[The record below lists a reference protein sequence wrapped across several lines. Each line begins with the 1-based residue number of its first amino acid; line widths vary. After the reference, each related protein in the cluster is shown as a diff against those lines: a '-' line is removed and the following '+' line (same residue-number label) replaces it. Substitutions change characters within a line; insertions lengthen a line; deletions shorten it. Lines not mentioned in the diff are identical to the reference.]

1 MRVYLLRH
9 GATEAT
15 AEGRYSGRLDTP
27 LSPAGRQALHRAAFS
42 PQYVYVSPLRRA
54 VETAALWFPEA
65 KQIPVPEL
73 REMDFGI
80 FEGRTWRELSDNAAY
95 RAWVDSGCQAPI
107 PGGDS
112 KAVFCARVC
121 NAVAALLDW
130 EAARQTDTVVVAH
143 GGTLMAALEC
153 FGLPR
158 RAYFDWRVKL
168 GGGFVLD
175 GSTWAENRTLKV
187 LKEVNITNGD

>member
-107 PGGDS
+107 PGGES
-112 KAVFCARVC
+112 KAVFCARVQC
-121 NAVAALLDW
+121 RCRSFGLGSGTADGHGGGCSW
-130 EAARQTDTVVVAH
+130 RHAH
-143 GGTLMAALEC
+143 GSVGVFWPAPSRLL
-153 FGLPR
+153 
-158 RAYFDWRVKL
+158 
-168 GGGFVLD
+168 
-175 GSTWAENRTLKV
+175 
-187 LKEVNITNGD
+187 

>member
-1 MRVYLLRH
+1 M
-9 GATEAT
+9 
-15 AEGRYSGRLDTP
+15 
-27 LSPAGRQALHRAAFS
+27 SPAS
-42 PQYVYVSPLRRA
+42 SLRG
-54 VETAALWFPEA
+54 
-65 KQIPVPEL
+65 KIC
-73 REMDFGI
+73 I
-80 FEGRTWRELSDNAAY
+80 C
-95 RAWVDSGCQAPI
+95 CQAPI
-107 PGGDS
+107 PGGES

-158 RAYFDWRVKL
+158 RAYFDWRVKP

>member
-73 REMDFGI
+73 REMDFGLLRGAP
-80 FEGRTWRELSDNAAY
+80 GRSFRTTQPTE
-95 RAWVDSGCQAPI
+95 
-107 PGGDS
+107 PGWT
-112 KAVFCARVC
+112 A
-121 NAVAALLDW
+121 
-130 EAARQTDTVVVAH
+130 AARRPFLAGKAKRFSAPGCAMPLPLFWIGKRH
-143 GGTLMAALEC
+143 G
-153 FGLPR
+153 R
-158 RAYFDWRVKL
+158 RTR
-168 GGGFVLD
+168 
-175 GSTWAENRTLKV
+175 
-187 LKEVNITNGD
+187 

>member
-73 REMDFGI
+73 REMDFGL
-80 FEGRTWRELSDNAAY
+80 FEGRTWQELSDNAAY
-95 RAWVDSGCQAPI
+95 
-107 PGGDS
+107 
-112 KAVFCARVC
+112 
-121 NAVAALLDW
+121 
-130 EAARQTDTVVVAH
+130 
-143 GGTLMAALEC
+143 
-153 FGLPR
+153 
-158 RAYFDWRVKL
+158 
-168 GGGFVLD
+168 
-175 GSTWAENRTLKV
+175 
-187 LKEVNITNGD
+187 

>member
-54 VETAALWFPEA
+54 VETAALGFRKRNRFRCRSCGKWISGF
-65 KQIPVPEL
+65 L
-73 REMDFGI
+73 RGAPGGSF
-80 FEGRTWRELSDNAAY
+80 RTTQPTEPGWTAAPG
-95 RAWVDSGCQAPI
+95 AI
-107 PGGDS
+107 PGGES